1 MVEYLECFQYFIVI
15 EKYTL
20 KCLTRRN
27 PQNLGYWVQYM
38 TSCTLFAINS
48 PYFLICPKPLE
59 STIAMNSF
67 SFSIFLNDTY
77 QINGNNC
84 YILIKISFNSSQIEC
99 VKHTFVR
106 NLLAFLWE
114 SHHLFKSL
122 VHFSIGQSY
131 VSLLIFFPLSFS
143 LPFFLSL
150 IEIIFLILSA
160 VCIIGISKYIKR
172 KNEIS
177 LETIPQGSFSIQFGV
192 CLSKF
197 AIGSQHLVCIQN
209 VLEGLFKH

>member
-20 KCLTRRN
+20 KYLTRRN
-27 PQNLGYWVQYM
+27 PQNLGYGVQY
-38 TSCTLFAINS
+38 TFCYKFPILSHLPEAS
-48 PYFLICPKPLE
+48 E

-84 YILIKISFNSSQIEC
+84 YILIQISFNSSQIEC

-106 NLLAFLWE
+106 NFLPFLWE
-114 SHHLFKSL
+114 CHHLFKSL
-122 VHFSIGQSY
+122 LRFSIVQSY
-131 VSLLIFFPLSFS
+131 VSLLIFFLLSFS
-143 LPFFLSL
+143 LPFFLLL

-160 VCIIGISKYIKR
+160 MCIIGISKYIKR

-177 LETIPQGSFSIQFGV
+177 LETVP
-192 CLSKF
+192 
-197 AIGSQHLVCIQN
+197 
-209 VLEGLFKH
+209 

>member
-1 MVEYLECFQYFIVI
+1 
-15 EKYTL
+15 
-20 KCLTRRN
+20 
-27 PQNLGYWVQYM
+27 M

-122 VHFSIGQSY
+122 VHFSIGCFSY
-131 VSLLIFFPLSFS
+131 
-143 LPFFLSL
+143 FFLLVYSSTRLHRCSTFVVHILQTSSPGVWL
-150 IEIIFLILSA
+150 ITS
-160 VCIIGISKYIKR
+160 
-172 KNEIS
+172 
-177 LETIPQGSFSIQFGV
+177 
-192 CLSKF
+192 
-197 AIGSQHLVCIQN
+197 
-209 VLEGLFKH
+209 